1 MSVPLSPHWSPLKDR
16 SGGSNDG
23 GSIDDKRTVDV
34 DAEAKSSDQEIKS
47 HRCPCCME
55 VMVMPKRAPNILMP
69 CGHTFC
75 NQCLN
80 TRDDPKCR
88 TCGERWRHRVPNHKL
103 QTSIQTYVDA
113 TEMTL
118 KGFEDSV
125 LWKDSNHH
133 HQNTHGAAASSYE
146 AALAR
151 VHVRC
156 EQLRE
161 RMVESE
167 KDAEA
172 ALERENVAAK
182 NLEVRVCD
190 EDNVRVRLAEVKR
203 ELDDARRAVE
213 AQRDV
218 VNAIRGEVREHR
230 SRGRLA
236 NETLS
241 GLEAERGRLSAMAEG
256 SKDGRP
262 KPKMF
267 SGMHIAH
274 TSSIGIS

>member
-1 MSVPLSPHWSPLKDR
+1 MKDR

-34 DAEAKSSDQEIKS
+34 DAGAKSSDKEIKS

-88 TCGERWRHRVPNHKL
+88 TCGERWRHRVPNHQL

-161 RMVESE
+161 RMMESE

-182 NLEVRVCD
+182 NLEVRV
-190 EDNVRVRLAEVKR
+190 
-203 ELDDARRAVE
+203 
-213 AQRDV
+213 
-218 VNAIRGEVREHR
+218 
-230 SRGRLA
+230 
-236 NETLS
+236 
-241 GLEAERGRLSAMAEG
+241 
-256 SKDGRP
+256 
-262 KPKMF
+262 
-267 SGMHIAH
+267 
-274 TSSIGIS
+274 